1 MVTGEKTETDRTS
14 VIILTNLNRTFLL
27 QQQDGLGDFI
37 LPPGALGGG
46 DTVALAVN

>member
-1 MVTGEKTETDRTS
+1 MTGEKTETDRTS
-14 VIILTNLNRTFLL
+14 VIILTHLNRTLLL

-46 DTVALAVN
+46 DTIALAVN